1 MLDHK
6 TYFESFKIAI
16 TFRGK
21 TISDLTKEVDSVL
34 SEFYTTFPKE
44 NIKQLTFEQYALGL
58 PNSKKSY
65 SYWLE
70 FKTKDNVGSISG
82 GSADKFGIYYS
93 KKYDKPEIVSK
104 YRKESLEA
112 SMNYL
117 ASLLDELLY
126 FAENDNF
133 DAIDK
138 SIVSPNLKFKT
149 LFMYFPEKFMPIFS
163 DDHYNYLLKKLGLY
177 NKSIKGVAKKQ
188 RQLINYKLSIK
199 ELKDISNYE
208 FAHYLYYLFGVPSYI
223 KGEIKINSPGIL
235 AEETIQNKT
244 RVVKIREVNTSPS
257 NNKSHN
263 KRNVIKKDYVKE
275 TQVKM
280 KTGFSGEQLVMD
292 YEVTRLK
299 KSGYSTKIQHV
310 SLLDDSK
317 GYDILSFEEDGSERY
332 IEVKT
337 TKNQSMNKGSFYI
350 SENERKCAEGKNY
363 WIYYVTDVDGD
374 YPVINLIENPFEEQC
389 LQLTPVSYRATF
401 EIEKKSN

>member
-1 MLDHK
+1 MLNHK
-6 TYFESFKIAI
+6 IYNEAFKSAV

-34 SEFYTTFPKE
+34 NEFYATFSKE

-58 PNSKKSY
+58 SNSKKSY

-126 FAENDNF
+126 FAKNDNF

-149 LFMYFPEKFMPIFS
+149 LFMYFPDKFMPIFS
-163 DDHYNYLLKKLGLY
+163 EDHYDYLLRKLGLY
-177 NKSIKGVAKKQ
+177 NKSIKGIAKKQ
-188 RQLINYKLSIK
+188 RQLIYYKLSIT
-199 ELKDISNYE
+199 ELKDMSNYE

-223 KGEIKINSPGIL
+223 KGEIKIDSPGIL
-235 AEETIQNKT
+235 SDKTIHGKT
-244 RVVKIREVNTSPS
+244 RVVKIRQVLTSPL
-257 NNKSHN
+257 NNKLGNNQSI
-263 KRNVIKKDYVKE
+263 IKKDYLKE

-280 KTGFSGEQLVMD
+280 KTGFSGEQLVFD

-299 KSGYSTKIQHV
+299 KSGHSTKIQHV
-310 SLLDDSK
+310 SLTDDSK
-317 GYDILSFEEDGSERY
+317 GYDILSYEENGSKRY
-332 IEVKT
+332 IEVKS
-337 TKNQSMNKGSFYI
+337 TKSQIMNKGMFYI
-350 SENERKCAEGKNY
+350 SENERKCAKGKNY
-363 WIYYVTDVDGD
+363 WIYYVTGVDSD
-374 YPVINLIENPFEEQC
+374 TPVINLIKTPFEEQR
-389 LQLTPVSYRATF
+389 LNLTPVSYRATF
-401 EIEKKSN
+401 EIEDK

>member
-6 TYFESFKIAI
+6 TYVEAFKSTI

-34 SEFYTTFPKE
+34 NEFYSTFPKE
-44 NIKQLTFEQYALGL
+44 NIKHLTFEQYALGL
-58 PNSKKSY
+58 PNSKDSY

-70 FKTKDNVGSISG
+70 FKTRDNVGSISG
-82 GSADKFGIYYS
+82 GSAEKFGIYYS
-93 KKYDKPEIVSK
+93 KKNSKPEIVRK
-104 YRKESLEA
+104 YNKGSVEA

-117 ASLLDELLY
+117 VSLLEDLLY
-126 FAENDNF
+126 YAENDHF

-138 SIVSPNLKFKT
+138 STVSPNLKFKT
-149 LFMYFPEKFMPIFS
+149 LFMYYPMKFMPIFS
-163 DDHYNYLLKKLGLY
+163 EDHYDYLLKKLGLY

-199 ELKDISNYE
+199 ELKDMSNYE

-235 AEETIQNKT
+235 ADKTIQDKN
-244 RVVKIREVNTSPS
+244 RSVKIRQVITSPL
-257 NNKSHN
+257 NYKNHN
-263 KRNVIKKDYVKE
+263 KRNVLKNDYVKE
-275 TQVKM
+275 TQIKI

-310 SLLDDSK
+310 SLTDDSK

-332 IEVKT
+332 IEVKS
-337 TKNQSMNKGSFYI
+337 TKNQTMNKGSFYI

-363 WIYYVTDVDGD
+363 WIYYVTGVDGD
-374 YPVINLIENPFEEQC
+374 CPVINLIENPFEEQR

-401 EIEKKSN
+401 EIEEKE